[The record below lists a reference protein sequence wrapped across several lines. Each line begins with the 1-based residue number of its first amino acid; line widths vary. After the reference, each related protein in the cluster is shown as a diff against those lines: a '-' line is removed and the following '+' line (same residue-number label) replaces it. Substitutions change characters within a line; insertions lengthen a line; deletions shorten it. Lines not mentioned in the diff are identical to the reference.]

1 MPGQHIVNGQCCI
14 GHKLAK
20 DLVTCEKCGE
30 VPSYP
35 FGLHV
40 NSRNKYALMAKHGMS
55 WLPYTVE
62 DWKNILSGN
71 WDRNVYP
78 WEREYAPQP

>member
-1 MPGQHIVNGQCCI
+1 MGHMVDGRCTI

-30 VPSYP
+30 IPSYP
-35 FGLHV
+35 FNLHV
-40 NSRNKYALMAKHGMS
+40 NSRNKYALMDAHGLK

-62 DWKNILSGN
+62 DWENILSGN
-71 WDRNVYP
+71 WNSNLYP
-78 WEREYAPQP
+78 WERENYGH

>member
-1 MPGQHIVNGQCCI
+1 MHRFNGRCNI

-20 DLVTCEKCGE
+20 DLVTCEHCGE
-30 VPSYP
+30 VVNYTS
-35 FGLHV
+35 GLHV
-40 NSRNKYALMAKHGMS
+40 NSRSKSVLLAAHGMK

-71 WDRNVYP
+71 WNSNLYP
-78 WEREYAPQP
+78 WERTT